1 MEFELHELTT
11 NELTSQFY
19 KLIESKVDNAFL
31 RSEIYDF
38 IDELNRRD
46 RNL

>member
-1 MEFELHELTT
+1 MELHELTT
-11 NELTSQFY
+11 NELVSKFY
-19 KLIESKVDNAFL
+19 NLIETKVENPFL

-46 RNL
+46 RN